1 MQAHSL
7 LSNVSDTEI
16 ITSSE
21 SNIIIII
28 IIVII
33 IIIIII
39 ICKEYVCLLNHG

>member
-7 LSNVSDTEI
+7 LSDVSDTEI

-28 IIVII
+28 TII

-39 ICKEYVCLLNHG
+39 IIWQEYVYLLNHG